1 MEKYWVILKEQT
13 GDTVLMVLL
22 RSQIL
27 NGTRCHR
34 AKVKITEMN
43 SIALVN
49 SFSCQ
54 QLGKPE
60 ERIC

>member
-34 AKVKITEMN
+34 AKVKITEMD
-43 SIALVN
+43 
-49 SFSCQ
+49 
-54 QLGKPE
+54 
-60 ERIC
+60 